1 MEEVLQRKGLYIA
14 LVHYP
19 VYDKGGNIVAA
30 AITSLDIH
38 DIARLARTYGAEG
51 FYLVTPLASQVELV
65 RKILDHWTHGYGA
78 RYNPLRKEALRCVK
92 TAGAIE
98 EVVDDVREKRGGT
111 PLLIATG
118 ARSRGCTTGYAEM
131 REVMGNEQRPLV
143 LLLGTGWGLAEEVIE
158 AADFRLAPIDGA
170 DDYNHLSVRCAAAI
184 MLDRLLVRV

>member
-1 MEEVLQRKGLYIA
+1 MEDDFQTKGLYIA

-51 FYLVTPLASQVELV
+51 FYLVTPLASQVVLV
-65 RKILDHWTHGYGA
+65 RKILDHWLHGYGA
-78 RYNPLRKEALRCVK
+78 RYNPNRREALGCVR
-92 TAGAIE
+92 TAGTIE
-98 EVVDDVREKRGGT
+98 EVVDEVREKRGGT

-118 ARSRGCTTGYAEM
+118 AKRRQGTTGYTEM
-131 REVMGNEQRPLV
+131 REVIRNETRPLV

-158 AADFRLAPIDGA
+158 TTDFQLAPIDGA

-184 MLDRLLVRV
+184 ILDRLLARV